1 MNTSINTAKIGN
13 GNAVNNGFQFPVYT
27 GSTLPEYYSSTTNA
41 KVKVTTN
48 SDEKNLYSI
57 CSDWVEFVCTSEIP
71 MDITYRNHSNENIV
85 VDKISVHKNP
95 NFRNLNRIYLHG
107 VEVCDIFSDS
117 NNGTHSHKEVSVKVT
132 NSLLYTL
139 NWINLVRQV
148 VRSFHLSFVR
158 MARYDIALDGMELT
172 KFDEVLNKFTK
183 SHTIQLGNDAIKI
196 LPLSFRKKELK
207 WTGWS
212 IGCKKSG
219 ISARYYEKTEEIKH
233 NHKEY
238 ILDFWSKNNIS
249 LERVGRFEVQL
260 NNKRLKKYR
269 IDLDN
274 MELLMNAEFLSTIF
288 QQEVRP
294 WLKFYQVKRKDFIN
308 HRKEIA
314 VRKGREINLINWNV
328 LPSRTELL
336 EYNIHKPHSNFVM
349 ARNTISFTLRE
360 ILHNPNTS
368 TTAQVDVIEQYAR
381 EYHLTEYV
389 QRKIRTLFGDEIDPK
404 YLMHLQ
410 RFVNWKN
417 EPPVEAG
424 TN

>member
-1 MNTSINTAKIGN
+1 MYTSINTTKNEN

-27 GSTLPEYYSSTTNA
+27 GSTLPEYYSSTTDEKN
-41 KVKVTTN
+41 VVTIK
-48 SDEKNLYSI
+48 SDERNLYSI

-71 MDITYRNHSNENIV
+71 MEIMYRNHSNENIV
-85 VDKISVHKNP
+85 VEKISVHKNP
-95 NFRNLNRIYLHG
+95 NFRNLNRIFLHG

-117 NNGTHSHKEVSVKVT
+117 NNGTHSYKEVSVKVT

-139 NWINLVRQV
+139 NWVNMVKQV
-148 VRSFHLSFVR
+148 VRSFNLSFVK
-158 MARYDIALDGMELT
+158 MARNDIALDGMELT
-172 KFDEVLNKFTK
+172 KVDVVLNKFAK
-183 SHTIQLGNDAIKI
+183 SHTIQVNNDSLRI
-196 LPLSFRKKELK
+196 LPLSFKKKELK

-249 LERVGRFEVQL
+249 SERVGRFEVQL
-260 NNKRLKKYR
+260 NNKKLKKYR

-314 VRKGREINLINWNV
+314 VRKGREISIINWNH
-328 LPSRTELL
+328 LPNRIELL
-336 EYNIHKPHSNFVM
+336 EYNVHKPHSNIVM

-368 TTAQVDVIEQYAR
+368 TTAQVDVIEQYAQ

-389 QRKIRTLFGDEIDPK
+389 QNKIRTLFGDEIDPK
-404 YLMHLQ
+404 YFMHLQ
-410 RFVNWKN
+410 RFVNGKN
-417 EPPVEAG
+417 EPTVEAG
-424 TN
+424 TD

>member
-1 MNTSINTAKIGN
+1 MNTSINTTKNGN

-27 GSTLPEYYSSTTNA
+27 GSTLPVYYSSTTDKNN
-41 KVKVTTN
+41 VVTIN

-57 CSDWVEFVCTSEIP
+57 CSDWVELVCTSEIP
-71 MDITYRNHSNENIV
+71 MEIIYRNHSNANIV
-85 VDKISVHKNP
+85 VEKISVHKNP

-117 NNGTHSHKEVSVKVT
+117 NNGTHSYKEVSVKVA
-132 NSLLYTL
+132 NALLYTL
-139 NWINLVRQV
+139 DWVNLVRHV
-148 VRSFHLSFVR
+148 VRSFNLSFVK
-158 MARYDIALDGMELT
+158 MARQDIALDGMELT
-172 KFDEVLNKFTK
+172 KVDVVLNKFAK
-183 SHTIQLGNDAIKI
+183 SHTIQVNNDSLRI
-196 LPLSFRKKELK
+196 LPLSFKKKELK

-249 LERVGRFEVQL
+249 SERVGRFEIQL

-274 MELLMNAEFLSTIF
+274 MELLMNAEFLSTVF

-314 VRKGREINLINWNV
+314 VRKGREISIIDWNH
-328 LPSRTELL
+328 LPNRIELL
-336 EYNIHKPHSNFVM
+336 EYNIHKPHSNIVM

-360 ILHNPNTS
+360 ILHNPSTS
-368 TTAQVDVIEQYAR
+368 TTAQVDVIEQYAQ

-389 QRKIRTLFGDEIDPK
+389 QNKIRILFGDEIDPK
-404 YLMHLQ
+404 YFKHLQ
-410 RFVNWKN
+410 RFIKGKN

-424 TN
+424 TD